1 MMMMQQQLEET
12 DADQKRDITSL
23 KERLMM
29 GQEAYQELFVN
40 RENLLSELNK
50 LKSRI
55 AICYQKWMHKSAEL
69 QLSRVYND
77 PLLPRAIDWFIDWLI
92 DWLISAML
100 SVTLFLVVFVVVVVA
115 CLCMAACTVH
125 ILAWTLITCLKVYM
139 LMMVKC

>member
-1 MMMMQQQLEET
+1 MSCSTSEKIVKIGAHLRKLSQKRNGYRFYWNTLYMMMMQQQLEET

-55 AICYQKWMHKSAEL
+55 AICYQK
-69 QLSRVYND
+69 
-77 PLLPRAIDWFIDWLI
+77 
-92 DWLISAML
+92 
-100 SVTLFLVVFVVVVVA
+100 
-115 CLCMAACTVH
+115 
-125 ILAWTLITCLKVYM
+125 
-139 LMMVKC
+139 